1 MAEISYAYR
10 ERTSSERVGTQ
21 LRANIPC
28 LLVLPI
34 HRFVLSTTCFFRCSK
49 YSFVY
54 KHTSDTLSNVNDANE
69 RRAYFQ
75 FFEFP
80 SCFWWY
86 VAFYSCVSRMFQW
99 TTTKLTSSF
108 NEHRENLESKDASQ
122 LFKVQRP
129 TSNFNGIF
137 IERSIIALNGA
148 IEQRHGS
155 AAILAFC
162 HPHEV
167 CLSRVKA
174 LDTDWRRTQKVE
186 KRAARTANG
195 SPTTNESEVRS
206 FARKIIRGTKRGRQ
220 GRDRVQTAR
229 RNRA

>member
-1 MAEISYAYR
+1 
-10 ERTSSERVGTQ
+10 
-21 LRANIPC
+21 
-28 LLVLPI
+28 
-34 HRFVLSTTCFFRCSK
+34 
-49 YSFVY
+49 
-54 KHTSDTLSNVNDANE
+54 
-69 RRAYFQ
+69 
-75 FFEFP
+75 
-80 SCFWWY
+80 
-86 VAFYSCVSRMFQW
+86 MFQW
-99 TTTKLTSSF
+99 TTTKLTTLSRNAIETQRST
-108 NEHRENLESKDASQ
+108 DTI
-122 LFKVQRP
+122 RP
-129 TSNFNGIF
+129 TNIVKISNLKMRVNCSKFRDHFNGIF